1 MSVNTMNFE
10 QSAAF
15 LTALYEEA
23 TGQKPTIQVANTAD
37 FTTVGTTLIQG
48 GFDPIIAG
56 ITQILDR
63 TIFAMRVYGKKFEDI
78 TVDDI
83 RWGAVTRKINFIDLD
98 LDVADDRLTLTD
110 GQSVD
115 PFVVKKPKVV
125 QMNYYGATQYQD
137 SVTIFRD
144 QLDSA
149 LRDASEFGRFM
160 SALMTNIENKHKQI
174 EEAEA
179 RGIIANYITAK
190 YTADSSN
197 AINVLQAYYDETGVT
212 LTPANMFANA
222 NYSDFTRWLAGFMT
236 TLTDKMSERSIKY
249 HMNITGK
256 EVMRFTDGA
265 NLRKYISANVANYL
279 ETMVA
284 SNLYNPDRLKMIT
297 EGMKKM
303 TYWQNLEDPYTVSA
317 TPAYL
322 NTTTGNIDV
331 AGAAVTVNN
340 IIGILFDRDALGM
353 VKRSTWSA
361 ASPFNPRG
369 GYYNIFWHWT
379 QSTWNSFDENFVLLY
394 ADTVTP

>member
-98 LDVADDRLTLTD
+98 LDTADDRLTLTD

-144 QLDSA
+144 QLDSC
-149 LRDASEFGRFM
+149 LRDAAEFGRFM

-317 TPAYL
+317 KPAYL

-369 GYYNIFWHWT
+369 GLT
-379 QSTWNSFDENFVLLY
+379 KKV
-394 ADTVTP
+394 A

>member
-48 GFDPIIAG
+48 GFDPIISG
-56 ITQILDR
+56 LTQILDR

-98 LDVADDRLTLTD
+98 LDAADDRLTLTD

-144 QLDSA
+144 QLDSC
-149 LRDASEFGRFM
+149 LRDSAEFGRFM

-179 RGIIANYITAK
+179 RGIIANFITAK
-190 YTADSSN
+190 YTADSAN

-303 TYWQNLEDPYTVSA
+303 TYWQNIEDPYTVSA

-322 NTTTGNIDV
+322 NTTTGNIDT
-331 AGAAVTVNN
+331 AQNAVTVSN

-361 ASPFNPRG
+361 ASQFNPRG
-369 GYYNIFWHWT
+369 GYYNLFWHWT

>member
-98 LDVADDRLTLTD
+98 LDTADDRLTLTD

-149 LRDASEFGRFM
+149 LRDAAEFGRFM

-179 RGIIANYITAK
+179 RGIIANFITAK
-190 YTADSSN
+190 FTADSSN

-322 NTTTGNIDV
+322 NTTTGNIDT
-331 AGAAVTVNN
+331 AQSAVTVSN

-394 ADTVTP
+394 AGTVTP

>member
-1 MSVNTMNFE
+1 MSVNTMSFE

-48 GFDPIIAG
+48 GFDPVISG
-56 ITQILDR
+56 LTQLLDR
-63 TIFAMRVYGKKFEDI
+63 TVWAMRVYGKKFEDI

-98 LDVADDRLTLTD
+98 LDAADDRLTLTD

-144 QLDSA
+144 QLDTC
-149 LRDASEFGRFM
+149 LRDAAEFGRFM

-179 RGIIANYITAK
+179 RGIIANFITAK

-236 TLTDKMSERSIKY
+236 TLTDKMAERSIKY

-256 EVMRFTDGA
+256 EVMRFTDAA

-303 TYWQNLEDPYTVSA
+303 TYWQNFEDPYTVSA
-317 TPAYL
+317 KPAYL
-322 NTTTGNIDV
+322 NTTTGAIDT
-331 AGAAVTVNN
+331 AQNAVTVSN

-361 ASPFNPRG
+361 ASPFNPKG

-379 QSTWNSFDENFVLLY
+379 QTTWNSFDENFILLY

>member
-1 MSVNTMNFE
+1 MNFE

-98 LDVADDRLTLTD
+98 LDAADDRLTLTD

-149 LRDASEFGRFM
+149 LRDAAEFGRFM

-179 RGIIANYITAK
+179 RGIIANFVTAK

-236 TLTDKMSERSIKY
+236 TLTDKMAERSIKY

-322 NTTTGNIDV
+322 NTTTGNIDT
-331 AGAAVTVNN
+331 AQSAVTVKN

-379 QSTWNSFDENFVLLY
+379 QSTWNSFDENFILLY